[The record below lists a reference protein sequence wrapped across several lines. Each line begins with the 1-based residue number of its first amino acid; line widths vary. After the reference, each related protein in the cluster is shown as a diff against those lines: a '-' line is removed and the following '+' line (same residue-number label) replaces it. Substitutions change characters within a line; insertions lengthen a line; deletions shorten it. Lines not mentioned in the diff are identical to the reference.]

1 VSRGSFGSGS
11 RYDPNQIT
19 AQRSRIDWAVEAA
32 RRVTKAA
39 QVQSPSMLQ
48 ERNPPGGVGTRDH
61 PPPAQEPQ
69 PHVPQGSSSGS
80 RQVAV
85 PPVPSRVHFQNKSHV
100 VGECI
105 GKGAF
110 ATVHALTPVGA
121 SAAPGPL
128 CAKLVYPPSLSPGG
142 RERVKTEM
150 QLWEQLSHPNII
162 RFMGRAVEEQWLVL
176 VLERAEG
183 GELFTHVQSI
193 TTTIATPIAAPNAA
207 DSETPAQGKCAV
219 IYIRAE
225 TITKDTSDQLK
236 RRKRR

>member
-1 VSRGSFGSGS
+1 
-11 RYDPNQIT
+11 
-19 AQRSRIDWAVEAA
+19 
-32 RRVTKAA
+32 
-39 QVQSPSMLQ
+39 MLQ

-183 GELFTHVQSI
+183 GELSALTITLIFTLPLI
-193 TTTIATPIAAPNAA
+193 LPLILALTLTLTLTPIL
-207 DSETPAQGKCAV
+207 T
-219 IYIRAE
+219 
-225 TITKDTSDQLK
+225 L
-236 RRKRR
+236 